1 MNIENEERLGTVKIG
16 DELIG
21 KLVLASSMEV
31 AGFHS
36 FVRKGIK
43 IGQVED
49 GVILDLYIAVDYG
62 VKIPEVAWNLQE
74 KVKKDMELSFELKV
88 KAVNIHVQGVHFV
101 EEE

>member
-1 MNIENEERLGTVKIG
+1 MNLENEERLGAVKIAE
-16 DELIG
+16 DVIG
-21 KLVLASSMEV
+21 MCALDSSMEV

-43 IGQVED
+43 ISQVED
-49 GVILDLYIAVDYG
+49 GIVIDLYIAVDYG

-74 KVKKDMELSFELKV
+74 RVKKDIESSFDLIV
-88 KAVNIHVQGVHFV
+88 KTVNIHVQGVHFL